1 MYSFKTPPFGGWPLT
16 GWMLFALGSMTAA
29 VVTQTPDAVEAARL
43 VVRLTART
51 SLVLF
56 VLAFTAS
63 SLARLLPSS
72 PTLWLLRNRR
82 YLGVG
87 FAGSHLIHALA
98 LVTLAS
104 LDPALFLALTNPAA
118 YVTGGL
124 AYLLIILMT
133 LTSFDRAAAVIGP
146 KVWMCLHTVGAW
158 YIWISFALNFGKRFA
173 MNTAYWPAM
182 IVIALALVIRLVAAW
197 RKPKRAPTGGTPRT
211 ARLPARP
218 ARSPWASV
226 PLPFPN
232 RTGPWRKRK
241 RIPHSEPV
249 ERKSST

>member
-16 GWMLFALGSMTAA
+16 GWILLALCSMTAA
-29 VVTQTPDAVEAARL
+29 AVTQTPDAVEAARL

-63 SLARLLPSS
+63 SLARLFPSS

-87 FAGSHLIHALA
+87 FASSHLIHALA
-98 LVTLAS
+98 LVVLAR
-104 LDPALFLALTNPAA
+104 LDLALFLALTNPVA

-133 LTSFDRAAAVIGP
+133 LTSFDRTAAMIGP
-146 KVWMCLHTVGAW
+146 RAWMWLHTVGAW

-173 MNTAYWPAM
+173 MNATYWPAM
-182 IVIALALVIRLVAAW
+182 LVIAMALLIRLVAAW
-197 RKPKRAPTGGTPRT
+197 RKPKRAPMGGASRT
-211 ARLPARP
+211 ARPSTRR
-218 ARSPWASV
+218 ARSSW
-226 PLPFPN
+226 
-232 RTGPWRKRK
+232 
-241 RIPHSEPV
+241 
-249 ERKSST
+249 